1 MLSAGNAA
9 VNVIP
14 KHKLCID
21 NKKTEVTFTGEK
33 NMNLFALLVVEPIG
47 SLIKGLIL
55 EYFFLGK
62 KKSIKLHNLL
72 APNKFHQ
79 NMK

>member
-47 SLIKGLIL
+47 SIIKGLIL

-62 KKSIKLHNLL
+62 KNQLNYTICLL
-72 APNKFHQ
+72 PINFTII
-79 NMK
+79 